1 MFFMTFLL
9 FSLFLAVVTVIPA
22 KALLLV
28 EGRVKLTLPR
38 VPSIRG
44 FGLLFAHIPYPSTSR
59 ELLRSRAT
67 RASCNMRSRQNRNTK
82 RERKE
87 EAHA

>member
-1 MFFMTFLL
+1 MFFILFLL

-59 ELLRSRAT
+59 ELLRLRAT
-67 RASCNMRSRQNRNTK
+67 PLVV
-82 RERKE
+82 
-87 EAHA
+87 

>member
-1 MFFMTFLL
+1 M
-9 FSLFLAVVTVIPA
+9 FSLFLAVITVIPA

-44 FGLLFAHIPYPSTSR
+44 FRLLFAHIPYPSTSR
-59 ELLRSRAT
+59 ALSATHARELLRL
-67 RASCNMRSRQNRNTK
+67 
-82 RERKE
+82 RETPLVV
-87 EAHA
+87 

>member
-38 VPSIRG
+38 VPSLTGCG
-44 FGLLFAHIPYPSTSR
+44 FTGGRRLVSACNLSVSLRLLLGTIF
-59 ELLRSRAT
+59 
-67 RASCNMRSRQNRNTK
+67 
-82 RERKE
+82 ERIK
-87 EAHA
+87 